1 MNEKLLVAEKLMA
14 LIPDMTAEDIAAML
28 EYPADKKMG
37 DLALPCF
44 KLSKILR
51 KAPPM
56 IANSL
61 KEGIDADESCKG
73 IFDDV
78 QSVNGY
84 LNFFISK
91 GSLVK
96 DLEAIFTNE
105 NYGSSDKGKGKT
117 IVIDY
122 SSPNVAKPFHIG
134 HLRSTVI
141 GQSIKNLHKFC
152 GYECVGVNHL
162 GDWGTQFG
170 KLIVAYKKWG
180 SKERIENGGID
191 ALVEIYVKFH
201 EEAEKKP
208 TLNDE
213 ARAAFTAM
221 ENGDEECLSLWKWFI
236 EISINEY
243 KKTYALIGAD
253 FESWNGESFYF
264 DKTDRVVSE
273 LREKQ
278 LLTVDDGAEIVKL
291 DDYNMPPCLI
301 LKSDGSTIYA
311 TRDIAAAI
319 YRKETYNFDKC
330 IYVTS
335 AGQSL
340 HFAQFFKVIGL
351 MGYEWA
357 KDMVHVP
364 FGTVSIE
371 GAKLATRT
379 GNVVLLDDIFKTAT
393 AKTLE
398 IINQKNPDLENKE
411 EVASAVGVGAVV
423 FHDLSNNRIKDV
435 NFMWDEVLNFDGNT
449 GPYVQ
454 YTYARCCGVL
464 EKSPETLEIKP
475 ENNFVL
481 TEEAEANLIKTLK
494 LFPDKVESA
503 RKELEPSFIARYL
516 LDVCADFNRFY
527 HDCPVLKCEDKAVK
541 DTRIALVK
549 ATSIVLKNGLTLIG
563 LKTPKNI

>member
-1 MNEKLLVAEKLMA
+1 MNEKLLVAQYLKDLM
-14 LIPDMTAEDIAAML
+14 PDLSVEEIAAML

-44 KLSKILR
+44 KLSKIMR

-56 IANSL
+56 IA
-61 KEGIDADESCKG
+61 KELCDGIMENDEAKKVFEK
-73 IFDDV
+73 IEN
-78 QSVNGY
+78 VNGY
-84 LNFFISK
+84 LNFFIGK
-91 GSLVK
+91 GSLTA
-96 DLEAIFTNE
+96 DLEKMVSDE
-105 NYGSSDKGKGKT
+105 NYGSSHDGDGKT

-141 GQSIKNLHKFC
+141 GQSIKNLHRFS

-180 SKERIENGGID
+180 SKEKIEEGGID
-191 ALVEIYVKFH
+191 ALTEIYVKFH
-201 EEAEKKP
+201 QEAEENP
-208 TLNDE
+208 ALNDE

-221 ENGDEECLSLWKWFI
+221 EEGDEENLALWRWFI
-236 EISINEY
+236 DISIKEY
-243 KKTYALIGAD
+243 KKTYDLIGAQ

-264 DKTDRVVSE
+264 DKTDRVVGE
-273 LREKQ
+273 LREKN
-278 LLTVDDGAEIVKL
+278 LLTVDDGAEIVPL
-291 DDYNMPPCLI
+291 GDDMPPCLI

-340 HFAQFFKVIGL
+340 HFAQFFKVIGM

-357 KDMVHVP
+357 KDLIHVP

-379 GNVVLLDDIFKTAT
+379 GNVVLLEDIFRIAT
-393 AKTLE
+393 EKTLE
-398 IINQKNPDLENKE
+398 IINQKNPDLEDKE
-411 EVASAVGVGAVV
+411 AVASAVGVGAVV

-435 NFMWDEVLNFDGNT
+435 NFKWDEVLNFDGNT

-454 YTYARCCGVL
+454 YTYARCCGIL
-464 EKSPETLEIKP
+464 EKTPETLNIKT

-481 TEEAEANLIKTLK
+481 TEDAESALIKTLK
-494 LFPDKVESA
+494 LFPDKVRQA
-503 RKELEPSFIARYL
+503 RNELEPSVIARYL

-527 HDCPVLKCEDKAVK
+527 HDCPVLKCVDLAVK
-541 DTRIALVK
+541 DTRIALIK
-549 ATSIVLKNGLTLIG
+549 ATSTVLKNGLTLIG
-563 LKTPKNI
+563 LKCPRNI

>member
-1 MNEKLLVAEKLMA
+1 MNERILIAQKLKSVLTEQS
-14 LIPDMTAEDIAAML
+14 IEEIAASF

-37 DLALPCF
+37 DIALPCF
-44 KLSKILR
+44 KLSRILR

-56 IANSL
+56 IADSF
-61 KEGIDADESCKG
+61 KELLCADSEISAAFER
-73 IFDDV
+73 IE
-78 QSVNGY
+78 SVNGY
-84 LNFFISK
+84 LNFFIGK
-91 GSLVK
+91 GSLVNELR
-96 DLEAIFTNE
+96 DIASNE
-105 NYGSSDKGKGKT
+105 NYGSTDIGKGKT

-180 SKERIENGGID
+180 SKEKIEEGGID
-191 ALVEIYVKFH
+191 ALTEIYVKFH
-201 EEAEKKP
+201 KEAEENP
-208 TLNDE
+208 ALEDE

-221 ENGDEECLSLWKWFI
+221 ENGDEECLALWKWFI

-243 KKTYALIGAD
+243 KKTYSLIGAD

-264 DKTDRVVSE
+264 DKTDRVVGE
-273 LREKQ
+273 LREKN
-278 LLTVDDGAEIVKL
+278 LLTVDEGAEIVKL
-291 DDYNMPPCLI
+291 DEYDMPPCLI

-319 YRKETYNFDKC
+319 YRKETYDFDKC

-340 HFAQFFKVIGL
+340 HFAQFFKVIGM

-357 KDMVHVP
+357 KDLVHVP

-379 GNVVLLDDIFKTAT
+379 GNVVLLEDIFRIAT
-393 AKTLE
+393 EKTLE
-398 IINQKNPDLENKE
+398 IINQKNPDLADKE

-454 YTYARCCGVL
+454 YTYARCSGIL
-464 EKSPETLEIKP
+464 EKAANEGITGSGELCITDD
-475 ENNFVL
+475 
-481 TEEAEANLIKTLK
+481 TESALIKTLK
-494 LFPDKVESA
+494 IFPEKVEQA
-503 RKELEPSFIARYL
+503 RSDLEPSVIARYL

-527 HDCPVLKCEDKAVK
+527 HDCPVLRADDEKVK
-541 DTRIALVK
+541 NTRVALVK
-549 ATSIVLKNGLTLIG
+549 ATSIVLNNGLALIG
-563 LKTPKNI
+563 LKRPKNI